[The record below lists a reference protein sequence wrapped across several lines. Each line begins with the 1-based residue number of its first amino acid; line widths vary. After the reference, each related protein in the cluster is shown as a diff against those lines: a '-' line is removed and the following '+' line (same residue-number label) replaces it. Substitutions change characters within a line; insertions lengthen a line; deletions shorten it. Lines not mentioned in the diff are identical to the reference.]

1 MTQKK
6 TIAIFGAGSGLG
18 ASVARRFGREGYHVA
33 LVARRASVLE
43 EHVAELANEGI
54 SATAFA
60 ADLTDTAAIA
70 GLVASIEAALGR
82 IDVAVYAPLPP
93 GFGFVPA
100 AQLDA
105 AKLQQLAP
113 LYTFGPVEVAN
124 RVLPGMLARGD
135 GAIVIVGGST
145 AVKPMPGFSG
155 VGPVMA
161 AARNYVLTLNG
172 EVADK
177 GVYAGGVSI
186 GSFIG
191 NSTGMRSAQEA
202 GIPIDPAMVIQPDRI
217 ADEIWTSVTRRERAE
232 VMLP

>member
-18 ASVARRFGREGYHVA
+18 ASVARRFGREGYQVA
-33 LVARRASVLE
+33 LVARRAPALE
-43 EHVAELANEGI
+43 EHVAELAKEDI
-54 SATAFA
+54 SAKAFA
-60 ADLTDTAAIA
+60 ADLTDTVAIA
-70 GLVASIEAALGR
+70 GLVTSIEESLGR

-105 AKLQQLAP
+105 AKLQDLTP
-113 LYTFGPVEVAN
+113 LYLLGPVEVAN
-124 RVLPGMLARGD
+124 RVLPGMLARAD

-145 AVKPMPGFSG
+145 AVKPMPGLSG

-172 EVADK
+172 EVAAK
-177 GVYAGGVSI
+177 GVYAGSVSI

-202 GIPIDPAMVIQPDRI
+202 GIPIDPAMVIHPDRI
-217 ADEIWTSVTRRERAE
+217 ADEIWTSVTERHRSE